1 MIPLQLLAPHV
12 VPPLTPLI
20 VSVLVVVFFLHRY
33 NISFQLRGL
42 SDFFNFFYFMW
53 P

>member
-12 VPPLTPLI
+12 VQPLTLPI
-20 VSVLVVVFFLHRY
+20 VSALVFFPLHRS

-42 SDFFNFFYFMW
+42 SDFSFIYLMR